1 MIILNLIPP
10 IKKQELRLTQVYKII
25 KNLIILIL
33 FLTIFVAIILLLIK
47 MALENNFNKVVE
59 GSTLTTKYANI
70 FNKDVKEFNQYLTA
84 VDKIQKDYI
93 SWRQFLIDFTK
104 LTPQN
109 INIYGINLNDDKIL
123 ITGQAKNRDDLL
135 LFKNNLE
142 NSNLFSGVS
151 IPLENLLKKD
161 NVDFNIKADI
171 RLDKL
176 KNYGN

>member
-1 MIILNLIPP
+1 MINLNLIPP
-10 IKKQELRLTQVYKII
+10 EKKQERRLTQVYKII

-33 FLTIFVAIILLLIK
+33 FLTIFIAIILLLTK
-47 MALENNFNKVVE
+47 MTLENNFTKVVE

-70 FNKDVKEFNQYLTA
+70 FNKDVKQFNQYLSA

-93 SWRQFLIDFTK
+93 SWPKFLIDLTK
-104 LTPQN
+104 LIPQN
-109 INIYGINLNDDKIL
+109 ITLYSININDNKIL

-135 LFKNNLE
+135 SLKNNLE
-142 NSNLFSGVS
+142 NSDLFSGVT

-161 NVDFNIKADI
+161 NVDFNIKADVK
-171 RLDKL
+171 LDML